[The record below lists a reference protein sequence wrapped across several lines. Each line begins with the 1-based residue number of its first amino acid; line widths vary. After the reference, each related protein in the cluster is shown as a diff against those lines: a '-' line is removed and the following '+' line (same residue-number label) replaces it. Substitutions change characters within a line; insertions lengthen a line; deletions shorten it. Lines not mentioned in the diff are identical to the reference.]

1 MLNDPTSPLFEDKQ
15 NECSQLYRKIG
26 KEISFL
32 LNDIPTEATRA
43 SVSFA
48 YGLFSFTECLFA
60 FSSNGLCGP
69 KQATCSRE
77 DSGGNKVTMYDN
89 QLYSTRFAPLE
100 DMEEE
105 MFIGKEPEHMTT
117 HGIGNDDPQREMESN
132 SEPLTE
138 TKAQELATAQT
149 EGENGA

>member
-1 MLNDPTSPLFEDKQ
+1 MVELQAHT
-15 NECSQLYRKIG
+15 
-26 KEISFL
+26 KEILGSWMLVTRKDRRYPRKFDKKVAPNKQL
-32 LNDIPTEATRA
+32 AAEKTQGAT
-43 SVSFA
+43 
-48 YGLFSFTECLFA
+48 
-60 FSSNGLCGP
+60 
-69 KQATCSRE
+69 
-77 DSGGNKVTMYDN
+77 KVTMYDN
-89 QLYSTRFAPLE
+89 QLYSNRFAPLE